1 MTRST
6 ARSTARSTGR
16 SRVEEAAALL
26 GPGARR
32 DEPLAP
38 LTTYRVGGRAAL
50 FVEVA
55 SIDDLRRVAAA
66 KAATG
71 LQVLAIGRGSNLLV
85 ADAGFPGIAVSLAE
99 FGNGIA
105 VGPADSDGRVVVTAG
120 GGVALPVLARRTA
133 AASVTGFEWAVGVPG
148 SVGGAVRMN
157 AGGHGSDMAAA
168 LVDVDVFDLDAELD
182 RPADDLATRGCRRL
196 DARDLGLR
204 FRGSDLTDDQL
215 VVEVRLDLRC
225 GDRETSERQI
235 AEIVRWRREHQPGGQ
250 NCGSVFVNP
259 VPGEVTAGGLID
271 SLGLRGLRIGT
282 AWVSEKHAN
291 FIQASDGG
299 AASDVRAVMETVRDR
314 VAAATGFVMRSEVR
328 LVGFDDD
335 VEPFDE
341 TRGPR

>member
-1 MTRST
+1 MTSH
-6 ARSTARSTGR
+6 STGR
-16 SRVEEAAALL
+16 SRPRTALEAVEAVEAAAALL
-26 GPGARR
+26 GPRARR

-50 FVEVA
+50 FVEA
-55 SIDDLRRVAAA
+55 RSIDDLRRVAAA
-66 KAATG
+66 KASTG

-85 ADAGFPGIAVSLAE
+85 ADSGFLGIVVSLAE
-99 FGNGIA
+99 LAGDID
-105 VGPADSDGRVVVTAG
+105 VGPADRDGRVVVSAG

-133 AASVTGFEWAVGVPG
+133 AASVAGFEWAVGVPG

-168 LVDVDVFDLDAELD
+168 LIDVDVFDLDGVVDLD
-182 RPADDLATRGCRRL
+182 DTGSQHGAGALRRI
-196 DARDLGLR
+196 DAAHLGLR

-215 VVEVRLDLRC
+215 VVSARLDLQR
-225 GDRETSERQI
+225 GDRDASERQI

-259 VPGEVTAGGLID
+259 VPYEVTAGGLID

-299 AASDVRAVMETVRDR
+299 SADDVRAVIEVVRDR

-328 LVGFDDD
+328 LVGFD
-335 VEPFDE
+335 
-341 TRGPR
+341 GKSSSG